1 MRGEQS
7 FWSRR
12 RAAVAAE
19 EQADAAAVEAEALAE
34 EHAALE
40 EKSDDDILAELD
52 LPNPDEMKMGD
63 DFTAF
68 MSKAVPDRIRRRALR
83 TLWRS
88 NPVLANVDMLVDYG
102 EDFTDAALVVENLQ
116 TTYQVGKGMLKHV
129 QEMARQEEEKAKAE
143 ALALDGGEDDA
154 EVADVAL
161 VEDETAE
168 QVEQHAETDITEYED
183 PTLPE
188 EEVAYVAPT
197 PRRMVFRVEEQA

>member
-1 MRGEQS
+1 MSGEQS

-12 RAAVAAE
+12 RSAVAAE
-19 EQADAAAVEAEALAE
+19 QEAELAAVEAEALAA
-34 EHAALE
+34 EHAVLE
-40 EKSDDDILAELD
+40 EKTDDDILAELE
-52 LPNPDEMKMGD
+52 LPNPDDMKMGD
-63 DFTAF
+63 DFSAF

-102 EDFTDAALVVENLQ
+102 EDFTDAANVIENLQ

-143 ALALDGGEDDA
+143 ALALEQGEDNTDVA
-154 EVADVAL
+154 EIAL
-161 VEDETAE
+161 VEDDAIADEKHDE
-168 QVEQHAETDITEYED
+168 SVDVTEYED
-183 PTLPE
+183 PTPPE
-188 EEVAYVAPT
+188 DAVAYVAAT